1 MIISCGEALVDI
13 IDGTPLPGGGPMNA
27 AIACAR
33 LGVPAAFA
41 GALSTDEYGEI
52 LYAHIDVNGVVLDL
66 IQRTDAP
73 TARAVVEHAP
83 ELRFTFEG
91 DNTADMQLSELDVA
105 AAVGPGPHILHGG
118 TLGMFRGKTAETLGA
133 LAEQHDGVVS
143 LDPNIRPQILDNDP
157 ALRAEWT
164 AFHDR
169 WLSNTDIYKG
179 SDEDLAWIF
188 CDLDPSEWVET
199 LLAAGVSAVII
210 TRGADGLSIFTAEGE
225 VRAVSRAVEVV
236 DTVGAGDT
244 ICGVVLTSLWESGIT
259 SKAAVRAMT
268 LGDWTEI
275 AEHAVDAAGI
285 TCSRAGAGVPYR
297 HELAW

>member
-91 DNTADMQLSELDVA
+91 DNTADMQLSELDV

>member
-13 IDGTPLPGGGPMNA
+13 VDGSPLPGGGPMNA

-33 LGVPAAFA
+33 LGVPAAVG
-41 GALSTDEYGEI
+41 GALSTDEYGEM
-52 LYAHIDVNGVVLDL
+52 LYAHIDVNGVALDL

-73 TARAVVEHAP
+73 TARAVVEHIP
-83 ELRFTFEG
+83 ELQFTFEG
-91 DNTADMQLSELDVA
+91 DSTADMQLSEFDV

-118 TLGMFRGKTAETLGA
+118 TLGMFRGQTAETLAA

-157 ALRAEWT
+157 VLRAEWT
-164 AFHDR
+164 GFHDR

-188 CDLDPSEWVET
+188 PDLDPAEWVET
-199 LLAAGVSAVII
+199 LLAAGVSTVII
-210 TRGADGLSIFTAEGE
+210 TRGADGLSVFTADGE
-225 VRAVSRAVEVV
+225 ARAVSRRVDVV
-236 DTVGAGDT
+236 DTVAAGDT
-244 ICGVVLTSLWESGIT
+244 ICGVVLASLWESRIT

-268 LGDWTEI
+268 LADWTKI
-275 AEHAVDAAGI
+275 SEHAVEAAAL
-285 TCSRAGAGVPYR
+285 TCSRAGADVPYR
-297 HELAW
+297 HELTW

>member
-13 IDGTPLPGGGPMNA
+13 VDGSPLPGGGPMNA

-33 LGVPAAFA
+33 LGVPAAFG
-41 GALSTDEYGEI
+41 GALSTDEYGEM
-52 LYAHIDVNGVVLDL
+52 LYAHIDVNGVALDL

-73 TARAVVEHAP
+73 TARAVVEHVP

-105 AAVGPGPHILHGG
+105 AAGAGPHILHGG
-118 TLGMFRGKTAETLGA
+118 TLAMFRGKTAETLA
-133 LAEQHDGVVS
+133 TLAEEHEGVVS

-164 AFHDR
+164 GFHDR

-188 CDLDPSEWVET
+188 PDLDPAEWVET
-199 LLAAGVSAVII
+199 LLAAGVSAVIV
-210 TRGADGLSIFTAEGE
+210 TRGADGLSVFTADGE
-225 VRAVSRAVEVV
+225 TRAVSRRVDVV

-244 ICGVVLTSLWESGIT
+244 ICGVVLASLWESGIT
-259 SKAAVRAMT
+259 SKTAVRAMT
-268 LGDWTEI
+268 AADWTKI
-275 AEHAVDAAGI
+275 AEHAVEAAAL
-285 TCSRAGAGVPYR
+285 TCSRPGADVPYR
-297 HELAW
+297 HELTW

>member
-13 IDGTPLPGGGPMNA
+13 VDGSPLPGGGPMNA

-33 LGVPAAFA
+33 LGVPAAFG
-41 GALSTDEYGEI
+41 GALSTDEYGEM
-52 LYAHIDVNGVVLDL
+52 LYAHIDVNGVALDL

-73 TARAVVEHAP
+73 TARAVVEHIP
-83 ELRFTFEG
+83 ELQFTFEG
-91 DNTADMQLSELDVA
+91 DNTADMQLSKLDVA
-105 AAVGPGPHILHGG
+105 AAGAGPHILHGG
-118 TLGMFRGKTAETLGA
+118 TLGMFRGKTAETLA
-133 LAEQHDGVVS
+133 AVAEQHEGVVS

-157 ALRAEWT
+157 ALRAEW
-164 AFHDR
+164 AGFHDR

-188 CDLDPSEWVET
+188 PDLDPTEWVET

-210 TRGADGLSIFTAEGE
+210 TRGADGLCVFTADGE
-225 VRAVSRAVEVV
+225 ARAVSRRVDVV

-244 ICGVVLTSLWESGIT
+244 ICGVVLASLWESRIT

-268 LGDWTEI
+268 LADWTKI
-275 AEHAVDAAGI
+275 AEHAVEAAAL
-285 TCSRAGAGVPYR
+285 TCSRAGADVAYR
-297 HELAW
+297 HELTW

>member
-13 IDGTPLPGGGPMNA
+13 VDGTPLPGGGPMNA

-41 GALSTDEYGEI
+41 GALSTDEHGEM
-52 LYAHIDVNGVVLDL
+52 LHQHISTNGVSLDL
-66 IQRTDAP
+66 VQRTDAP

-91 DNTADMQLSELDVA
+91 NNTADMQLSEFDVA
-105 AAVGPGPHILHGG
+105 AAGPGPHILHGG
-118 TLGMFRGKTAETLGA
+118 TLGMFRGRTAETLA
-133 LAEQHDGVVS
+133 AFAELHDGVVS
-143 LDPNIRPQILDNDP
+143 LDPNIRPQILDANP
-157 ALRAEWT
+157 VLRTEWNG
-164 AFHDR
+164 FHDR
-169 WLSNTDIYKG
+169 WVSNTDIYKG

-188 CDLDPSEWVET
+188 PDLDPSEWVET
-199 LLAAGVSAVII
+199 LLAAGVSAVIL
-210 TRGADGLSIFTAEGE
+210 TRGADGLSVFTADGE
-225 VRAVSRAVEVV
+225 ARAVSRRLEVV

-244 ICGVVLTSLWESGIT
+244 ICGVVLASLWESGTT

-275 AEHAVDAAGI
+275 AEHAVEAAAL
-285 TCSRAGAGVPYR
+285 TCSRAGADVPYR
-297 HELAW
+297 HELTW

>member
-1 MIISCGEALVDI
+1 MIISCGEALVDVV
-13 IDGTPLPGGGPMNA
+13 DGTPLPGGGPMNA

-41 GALSTDEYGEI
+41 GALSTDEHGEM
-52 LYAHIDVNGVVLDL
+52 LYSHIGSNGVALDL
-66 IQRTDAP
+66 VQRTDAL
-73 TARAVVEHAP
+73 TACAVVEHVP

-91 DNTADMQLSELDVA
+91 DDTADMQLSKLDV

-118 TLGMFRGKTAETLGA
+118 TLGMFRGQTAETLAA

-143 LDPNIRPQILDNDP
+143 LDPNIRPQILDTEP
-157 ALRAEWT
+157 ALRAEWNG
-164 AFHDR
+164 FHDR

-188 CDLDPSEWVET
+188 PDLAPSEWVET
-199 LLAAGVSAVII
+199 LFAAGVSAVII
-210 TRGADGLSIFTAEGE
+210 TRGADGLSVCTADGE
-225 VRAVSRAVEVV
+225 ARAISPRLEVV

-244 ICGVVLTSLWESGIT
+244 VCGVVLASLWESGMT

-268 LGDWTEI
+268 VADWTKI
-275 AEHAVDAAGI
+275 AEHAVEAAAL
-285 TCSRAGAGVPYR
+285 TCSRTGADVPHR
-297 HELAW
+297 HELTW